1 MKKTLLQMVQSILSD
16 MDSQDV
22 NSISDSVEA
31 QQIASVIEDTYY
43 TILSSREI
51 PELKKLIKL
60 TSLSQLAR
68 PTHFKYPTEVK
79 ELEKIFYAVADGDYR
94 EVYFTDPLSFLNKQ
108 PKTGLIVADVNAGT
122 SLVIGQDKNPT
133 YYTSFDDE
141 HIVMNSYDAAIESTL
156 QESKTRA
163 YGAVFPVFS
172 VTDAYV
178 PPLDDNLLA
187 YLLAE
192 SKSVCFSLFKNG
204 ADPKIEQSARRIKNF
219 ATRDA
224 YRTKQMNKRP
234 HYGR

>member
-1 MKKTLLQMVQSILSD
+1 MVQSILSD

-68 PTHFKYPTEVK
+68 PTHFKYPTDVK
-79 ELEKIFYAVADGDYR
+79 ELEKVYYSVAEGDYK
-94 EVYFTDPLSFLNKQ
+94 EVYYTDPLSFLNKQ

-122 SLVIGQDKNPT
+122 SLVIGQDKAPS

-141 HIVMNSYDAAIESTL
+141 HIVMNSYDSTVESTL

-172 VTDAYV
+172 TTDSFV

-192 SKSVCFSLFKNG
+192 SKSICFSLFKNG
-204 ADPKIEQSARRIKNF
+204 ADPKIEQSARRIKSF
-219 ATRDA
+219 ATRDSFK
-224 YRTKQMNKRP
+224 TKQTNKRP